1 MPQAIRVIDDTFCR
15 DRGARNLQET
25 MRYSAGVIGEA
36 YGLDTR
42 NDASIIRGLSPVQF
56 LDGMRN
62 FYSYAPFART
72 AVDTLNRVEVLRGPS
87 SVLYG
92 QATNGGIINSVSKT
106 PRSEEHTYVR
116 LEYGS
121 YDRKQAG
128 VDLPGPLNGSGTLA
142 GRIVGVVRD
151 SDQQTDSLKDDR
163 VLISPS
169 LTWRPGADKIGR
181 AHV

>member
-1 MPQAIRVIDDTFCR
+1 MIRR
-15 DRGARNLQET
+15 PPK
-25 MRYSAGVIGEA
+25 S
-36 YGLDTR
+36 TR
-42 NDASIIRGLSPVQF
+42 
-56 LDGMRN
+56 
-62 FYSYAPFART
+62 T
-72 AVDTLNRVEVLRGPS
+72 DTLFPYTTLFRSRGPS

-106 PRSEEHTYVR
+106 PQFTPEGYVR

-121 YDRKQAG
+121 YDRKQAA
-128 VDLPGPLNGSGTLA
+128 VDLTGPLNGSGTLA

-169 LTWRPGADKIGR
+169 PTWRPGADTPLSLIGLYQR
-181 AHV
+181 DTSAPCQQFLLRRSPTLPP